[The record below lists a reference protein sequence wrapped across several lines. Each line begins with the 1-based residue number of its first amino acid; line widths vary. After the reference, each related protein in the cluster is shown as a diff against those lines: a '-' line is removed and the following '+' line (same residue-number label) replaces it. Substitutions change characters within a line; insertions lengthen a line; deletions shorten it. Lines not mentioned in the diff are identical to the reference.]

1 MKNKVALQP
10 SSRPAPPTG
19 APRFSLPAYSGAMK
33 SLSQHTDYGDHGL
46 ERDDLSADPFEQ
58 FASWLRA
65 AEDAE
70 IFEPNAMVLSTVD
83 ARGEVSSR
91 TVLLKGLDAS
101 GLEFVTNYGSRKGRA
116 LSERDAVSLV
126 FPWYALKRQVIVTGT
141 AERASDEASD
151 AYHARRP
158 RGAQLAA
165 WASEQSQPVADKAEL
180 EERMRELEERFPED
194 QPVPRPEKWGAF
206 RVTPT
211 AFEFWQGRSMRFHDR
226 FRYVR
231 QADGSWE
238 ITRLQ
243 P

>member
-1 MKNKVALQP
+1 
-10 SSRPAPPTG
+10 
-19 APRFSLPAYSGAMK
+19 MK
-33 SLSQHTDYGDHGL
+33 SLAQHTDYGDDGL
-46 ERDDLSADPFEQ
+46 DIGDLNPDPFAQ
-58 FASWLRA
+58 FATWLQA

-83 ARGEVSSR
+83 AQGELSSR
-91 TVLLKGLDAS
+91 TVLLKGLDDS
-101 GLEFVTNYGSRKGRA
+101 GLEFVTNYRSRKGKA
-116 LSERDAVSLV
+116 LADRGGVSLL
-126 FPWYALKRQVIVTGT
+126 FPWYALKRQVIVTGS
-141 AERASDEASD
+141 AEPTSPEVSD

-165 WASEQSQPVADKAEL
+165 WASEQSQPVDDKTEL
-180 EERMRELEERFPED
+180 EARMRELEERFPED

-206 RVTPT
+206 RVTPV

-226 FRYVR
+226 FRYV
-231 QADGSWE
+231 QQTDGSWE

>member
-1 MKNKVALQP
+1 
-10 SSRPAPPTG
+10 
-19 APRFSLPAYSGAMK
+19 MK
-33 SLSQHTDYGDHGL
+33 SLAQHTDYGDDGL
-46 ERDDLSADPFEQ
+46 DIGDLNADPFAQ
-58 FASWLRA
+58 FATWLQA

-83 ARGEVSSR
+83 AHGEVSSR
-91 TVLLKGLDAS
+91 TVLLKGLDDT
-101 GLEFVTNYGSRKGRA
+101 GLEFVTNYRSRKGKA
-116 LSERDAVSLV
+116 LAEHDAVSLL
-126 FPWYALKRQVIVTGT
+126 FPWYSLKRQVIVTGT
-141 AERASDEASD
+141 AQRASDEVSD

-158 RGAQLAA
+158 RGAQLSA

-180 EERMRELEERFPED
+180 EARMRELEERFPED

-211 AFEFWQGRSMRFHDR
+211 VFEFWQGRSMRFHDR

-231 QADGSWE
+231 QANGSWE